1 MEQILITYY
10 ADNAKNLHRMVDKI
24 LLKFGGLS
32 DKDMDDFYSLANE
45 VFVDVIKRYNPL
57 QSFDGFLYSC
67 LLNKIK
73 TVAYISNQSTETKRN
88 REKRKIERISIS
100 IDMPLPDDEN
110 VTLKEVIADCFDLE
124 RELLEEQEEC
134 YSKKMLL
141 YLSKLSDLQKEVLNC
156 MVAGYSPYEVKKKL
170 HISEKQYLDCN
181 QAIHSYRNISLLF

>member
-73 TVAYISNQSTETKRN
+73 TEITKRN

-100 IDMPLPDDEN
+100 IDTPLPDDEN